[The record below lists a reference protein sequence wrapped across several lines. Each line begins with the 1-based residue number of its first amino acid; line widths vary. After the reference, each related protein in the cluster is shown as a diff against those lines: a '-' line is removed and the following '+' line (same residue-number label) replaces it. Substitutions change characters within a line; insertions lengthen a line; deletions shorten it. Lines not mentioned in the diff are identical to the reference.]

1 MSEEHARSVFGV
13 HEGTR
18 INEELRLIKLDA
30 DDARWSTLAQVY
42 RDRGG
47 KGFHGWH
54 IERRYS
60 AAEIKTRSFI
70 SFKSGRAFFPQ
81 VRSAEP
87 FTTTLKCVPFAVVG
101 VFKCLL
107 FGYA

>member
-30 DDARWSTLAQVY
+30 DDARWSTLARVY
-42 RDRGG
+42 REHGG

-60 AAEIKTRSFI
+60 APEIEDAKLHLFQI
-70 SFKSGRAFFPQ
+70 RAGVLPQ